1 MLGFVSCFSFFDKVS
16 LLNLSY
22 FWIVHLKNNMS
33 SLDALIIEL
42 YDKQVIQVGS
52 FQLKSGITSPIYI
65 DLRLTISY
73 PSLLRQVVSCLQDVC
88 RSLSYD
94 ILCGVPYTALPFA
107 TLLSVESGVP
117 MVMRRKEIKDYGTKK
132 AIEGVFQ
139 PNQTCLII
147 EDLVT
152 SGSSVLETL
161 EPLLKESLRVKDVVV
176 LLDRE
181 QGGKDNLAKHNVR
194 LHSVLKMTDI
204 LETLRHSGRLSVE
217 QVTELFDYFH
227 STKVSSSP
235 LSNSIQSGYK
245 VHPLSFEQRLS
256 LIRNKVGRRL
266 LEIMLKKQS
275 NLAVAADVTTSE
287 ELLSIANEVGPQ
299 ICILKTHMDI
309 IQDWTESVSEK
320 LVHLAKLHHFLI
332 FEDRK
337 FADIGN
343 TVELQLTGGIF
354 HIAQWADIVNAHI
367 IAGPGTIQALSRSA
381 EHCGILLLAQMSSKG
396 NLAVQEYT
404 QKALEFA
411 QQYEDAV
418 FGFISLGCIGDPNF
432 LYFTPGVKLEGGGD
446 SLGQQYTD
454 PKTVIAIQ
462 GSDVAI
468 VGRGIIQSS
477 NRREAASTYR
487 KACWDAYLQRLEE
500 YVE

>member
-1 MLGFVSCFSFFDKVS
+1 
-16 LLNLSY
+16 
-22 FWIVHLKNNMS
+22 MS

-117 MVMRRKEIKDYGTKK
+117 MVMRRKEIKDY
-132 AIEGVFQ
+132 
-139 PNQTCLII
+139 

-204 LETLRHSGRLSVE
+204 LETLRHS
-217 QVTELFDYFH
+217 
-227 STKVSSSP
+227 VSSSP